1 MNSFKRKALTCA
13 VLAGL
18 GGIATTAEAVYRNPD
33 GTGMVLIYPYY
44 TVNSIG
50 GNAYNTY
57 ISVTNTSTVAKVT
70 KVRFREGR
78 TSAEVLDFNLYLSP
92 NDVWVAALGPQGT
105 DPNSPAV
112 IFGNFET
119 SCTYPVIPANGQ
131 AFVNTAYTSGQ
142 DSLPGTGL
150 DRTREGY
157 VEIFDMATLIGAFAT
172 NVTHTGIGVPPPN
185 CSAMRVDLTTLATFA
200 ANVTSPVGGLY
211 GEGTIINVTAG
222 AAVGYKADALDA
234 YRSTQY
240 YADVSTVNPQLGASA
255 APFSLVLANNR
266 AVTDTW
272 ATGAGQA
279 SAGAKA
285 VAAVFMHTSVMNDYI
300 LDVGTKSNT
309 DWVMTFPGKHEFY
322 PTPTPVPPY
331 SAVLVTTGAC
341 EAVTF
346 TFFDRDEQSTT
357 PPPGG
362 FSPQTAGPG
371 PNNSSLCWE
380 STVVSVR
387 NGQAHTSAADVSA
400 TDPRS
405 GVLGSKN
412 VRAVSVLTSPAFSA
426 GWLNITFT
434 GTNAIA
440 PVGLTSLTG
449 GSLDSAS
456 GVGPP
461 PGFGPFASLSG
472 TPGGP
477 VAHNYLGLP
486 VTGFMVNSRANASIA
501 CTTPGGTA
509 GTCAGNYATLFGHSY
524 RTTIAP

>member
-1 MNSFKRKALTCA
+1 VALIR
-13 VLAGL
+13 L

-78 TSAEVLDFNLYLSP
+78 TSAEVLDFNVYLSP
-92 NDVWVAALGPQGT
+92 NDVWVGALGPQGT
-105 DPNSPAV
+105 AADSPAV

-119 SCTYPVIPANGQ
+119 SCTYPVIPATGQ
-131 AFVNTAYTSGQ
+131 AFVNTAYTTGQ

-157 VEIFDMATLIGAFAT
+157 VEIFDMATLIGTFAT
-172 NVTHTGIGVPPPN
+172 AVTHTSIGVAPPN
-185 CSAMRVDLTTLATFA
+185 CSLVRVDLTTLAAFA
-200 ANVTSPVGGLY
+200 TSVTSPVGGLY

-285 VAAVFMHTSVMNDYI
+285 VATSRTERDER
-300 LDVGTKSNT
+300 LRPRRGTKSNT

-346 TFFDRDEQSTT
+346 TFFDRDEQSTV

-412 VRAVSVLTSPAFSA
+412 VRAVSVLSAPAFNA

-434 GTNAIA
+434 GTNASA
-440 PVGLTSLTG
+440 PIGLTSLTG
-449 GSLDSAS
+449 GSHESAN

-461 PGFGPFASLSG
+461 PGFGPTGSLSG
-472 TPGGP
+472 TVGGP
-477 VAHNYLGLP
+477 IAHNYLGLP

-524 RTTIAP
+524 RSTITP

>member
-50 GNAYNTY
+50 GNAFNTY
-57 ISVTNTSTVAKVT
+57 ISVTNTSSVAKVT

-92 NDVWVAALGPQGT
+92 NDVWVGALGPQGT
-105 DPNSPAV
+105 AADSPAV

-119 SCTYPVIPANGQ
+119 SCTYPVIPAAGQ
-131 AFVNTAYTSGQ
+131 AFVNTAYTSAP

-157 VEIFDMATLIGAFAT
+157 VEIFDMATLTGVAAA
-172 NVTHTGIGVPPPN
+172 NVTHTSSGVPPPN
-185 CSAMRVDLTTLATFA
+185 CSAMRIDLNTNAALLALLTA
-200 ANVTSPVGGLY
+200 PTGGLY

-234 YRSTQY
+234 YRTTQY
-240 YADVSTVNPQLGASA
+240 YADVSTTQPTLGASA
-255 APFSLVLANNR
+255 NVAPFSLVLANNR

-272 ATGAGQA
+272 TTAVGQA
-279 SAGAKA
+279 SAGQKA
-285 VAAVFMHTSVMNDYI
+285 VAAVFMHSSVMNDYI
-300 LDVGTKSNT
+300 LDVNTKSNT

-322 PTPTPVPPY
+322 GTNPTPVPPF
-331 SAVLVTTGAC
+331 SAVLGTTGAC
-341 EAVTF
+341 EPVTF
-346 TFFDRDEQSTT
+346 TFFDRDEQST
-357 PPPGG
+357 PPAPGG
-362 FSPQTAGPG
+362 FSPQQAGPG

-387 NGQAHTSAADVSA
+387 NGAAHTSAADVSS

-405 GVLGSKN
+405 GVLGSRN
-412 VRAVSVLTSPAFSA
+412 VRAVTVLNSISA
-426 GWLNITFT
+426 GWLSISFT
-434 GTNAIA
+434 GANAVA
-440 PVGLTSLTG
+440 GL
-449 GSLDSAS
+449 GSAAGFHMVPATAS
-456 GVGPP
+456 V
-461 PGFGPFASLSG
+461 ASVH
-472 TPGGP
+472 TF
-477 VAHNYLGLP
+477 VGLP

-524 RTTIAP
+524 RTTITP

>member
-92 NDVWVAALGPQGT
+92 NDVWVGALGPEGT
-105 DPNSPAV
+105 DPNSPARL
-112 IFGNFET
+112 FGNFET

-172 NVTHTGIGVPPPN
+172 NVTHTSIGVR
-185 CSAMRVDLTTLATFA
+185 SAELLGMRVDLTTLATFA
-200 ANVTSPVGGLY
+200 TNVTSPVGGLY

-272 ATGAGQA
+272 STGANQA

-285 VAAVFMHTSVMNDYI
+285 VAACVHAHERDERLHPGREHQVEHRLGD
-300 LDVGTKSNT
+300 DV
-309 DWVMTFPGKHEFY
+309 PGQARVL
-322 PTPTPVPPY
+322 PDPDAGP
-331 SAVLVTTGAC
+331 AVLRGPGHHGRVRS
-341 EAVTF
+341 VTF

-387 NGQAHTSAADVSA
+387 NGQAHTSAGCRA
-400 TDPRS
+400 PRILVPAS
-405 GVLGSKN
+405 SD
-412 VRAVSVLTSPAFSA
+412 RRTSVPCR
-426 GWLNITFT
+426 
-434 GTNAIA
+434 
-440 PVGLTSLTG
+440 
-449 GSLDSAS
+449 
-456 GVGPP
+456 
-461 PGFGPFASLSG
+461 
-472 TPGGP
+472 
-477 VAHNYLGLP
+477 Y
-486 VTGFMVNSRANASIA
+486 
-501 CTTPGGTA
+501 
-509 GTCAGNYATLFGHSY
+509 
-524 RTTIAP
+524 